1 MSAAGRTLQA
11 RGLRAVPEG
20 KLLRVTGDLPR
31 QAIVAELVAAG
42 YGVES
47 VDGHRQLEEVFM
59 SLVATADQE
68 LEPSDEAA
76 R

>member
-1 MSAAGRTLQA
+1 M
-11 RGLRAVPEG
+11 
-20 KLLRVTGDLPR
+20 D
-31 QAIVAELVAAG
+31 ELVAAG

-59 SLVATADQE
+59 SLVGTADQD
-68 LEPSDEAA
+68 LEHSDEVA